1 MSGPGKFPR
10 VESNVPP
17 VTQALAT
24 LAGTDHD
31 ASATS
36 HFSLD
41 SDLLATQNCFVIIGT
56 WLDLLNSK
64 NVEVPTRDSLTYY
77 SSSTGRIKEPY

>member
-41 SDLLATQNCFVIIGT
+41 SDLEAFSHNPTDGSFGALPVQAT
-56 WLDLLNSK
+56 
-64 NVEVPTRDSLTYY
+64 P
-77 SSSTGRIKEPY
+77 